1 MNDRM
6 KMTLYV
12 TCEQSPWSE
21 WHLELGPLQHSRTW
35 PTSQV
40 HRNYSSGLQGHHQAC
55 NPSPCIDIWCLGRQN
70 EAKGMHTTEL
80 N

>member
-21 WHLELGPLQHSRTW
+21 WHLKLGPLQHSRTW
-35 PTSQV
+35 PTSQA
-40 HRNYSSGLQGHHQAC
+40 HHNYSSGLQGHHQAC
-55 NPSPCIDIWCLGRQN
+55 NP
-70 EAKGMHTTEL
+70 
-80 N
+80 